1 MATHLLSFPLLIFLP
16 QSKAPNPRKHRSYR
30 LSQPSPFVINV
41 THSMCLEL
49 AQWMSG
55 NREKIWWVYACFR
68 EKIWAVLL
76 VPGKRS
82 IRRVLVTGNKSICF
96 CLYQRRKEDPVTFIS
111 ISFLYSAMAS
121 IRCPSSSRCSESTLF
136 TCT

>member
-55 NREKIWWVYACFR
+55 NREKIWWVVTGNRKKICKLQGKDLVGVCLFPGKDLGGVTGSR
-68 EKIWAVLL
+68 EKIYKKSAGYGEQINMLLL
-76 VPGKRS
+76 VSKEKRGPCHFH
-82 IRRVLVTGNKSICF
+82 IN
-96 CLYQRRKEDPVTFIS
+96 
-111 ISFLYSAMAS
+111 
-121 IRCPSSSRCSESTLF
+121 
-136 TCT
+136 